1 MPDDSSVS
9 APIAEVPPSWPGD
22 PSAPDGGGPPPRG
35 SRRWMRWFV
44 GVTAVLVAAAL
55 AGFVVHL
62 PYYSL
67 SPGGTLPLA
76 QRVQVKG
83 ATTYPRR
90 GDFRLLYVRERPN
103 VNVWQWLQAS
113 LDPDIDLVK
122 RENVTGGQP
131 LPLVNLEDQW
141 DMASA
146 KLFAQKVAMQAAGY
160 TVKPLDGVSVFGLVP
175 GEPAAKVLQ
184 ANDVVEQADGRPL
197 RNAVDLT
204 RVIGTHHAGDKVRL
218 VIRRKGKLQ
227 TVDVGVVLDNG
238 RPVIGILT
246 LPRYQFP
253 VQVNID
259 TTGISGPSAGLA
271 MTLAILDDLTP
282 GNLTGGKRVAVTGTI
297 SPDGRVGEIGAIDQK
312 AVTARRA
319 GAKLFL
325 VPSCSDPNFRAQ
337 RASCEKD
344 LRTVATRAGKGV
356 KVVPVANVA
365 EALRALHAA
374 GGDPVTIHPIS

>member
-1 MPDDSSVS
+1 MTDDSSVS

-22 PSAPDGGGPPPRG
+22 PSAPDGGGPQPRG
-35 SRRWMRWFV
+35 SRRWMRWLV
-44 GVTAVLVAAAL
+44 GVAAVLVAAML
-55 AGFVVHL
+55 AGFVIHL

-122 RENVTGGQP
+122 RVDVTGGQP

-146 KLFAQKVAMQAAGY
+146 KLFAQKVALQVAGF
-160 TVKPLDGVSVFGLVP
+160 TVKPLAGVSVFGLVP
-175 GEPAAKVLQ
+175 GEPASKVLQ
-184 ANDVVEQADGRPL
+184 PNDVVVQADGHPV

-204 RVIGTHHAGDKVRL
+204 RVIGTHHASEKVRL
-218 VIRRKGKLQ
+218 GIVRKGKARN
-227 TVDVGVVLDNG
+227 VDVGVVLDKG

-246 LPRYQFP
+246 LPRYDFP
-253 VQVNID
+253 VRVNVD

-271 MTLAILDDLTP
+271 MTLAVLDDITP

-297 SPDGRVGEIGAIDQK
+297 SPDGHVGEIGAIDQK
-312 AVTARRA
+312 AVTARKA

-344 LRTVATRAGKGV
+344 LRTVASRAGKGV
-356 KVVPVANVA
+356 KVVPVANID
-365 EALRALHAA
+365 EALRALRGA
-374 GGDPVTIHPIS
+374 GGDPVSIHPIS